1 MRCLEKDPKNR
12 IQTVGEL
19 ARMLA
24 PYASDPLSAQQSAER
39 ATRIL
44 TGNARNSNLSLS
56 SVSVGSG
63 GMGLTPAPALTPHSW
78 NRTGGSSVGGAAGQ
92 MGTKVTR
99 SSRSL
104 VIAGVATLIVAAGAG
119 GFVIANNMG
128 KSEISHVGA
137 PNPLEETMSNDKAVA
152 KPDPVPVKAIDTA
165 PKPDLKPDPG
175 AAMGTAIKSDPTT
188 KAAPKT
194 DATPKTDT
202 KTATKT
208 DATNTKTT
216 TTKTDP
222 TKAVAKT
229 SPSKTDTPKSSSKTT
244 PAKTT
249 KTKPK
254 DDGLFDDRH

>member
-1 MRCLEKDPKNR
+1 
-12 IQTVGEL
+12 
-19 ARMLA
+19 
-24 PYASDPLSAQQSAER
+24 
-39 ATRIL
+39 
-44 TGNARNSNLSLS
+44 
-56 SVSVGSG
+56 
-63 GMGLTPAPALTPHSW
+63 MGFMPAPALTPHSW

-92 MGTKVTR
+92 MGTKVSR

-137 PNPLEETMSNDKAVA
+137 PNPLEETMSNDKAA
-152 KPDPVPVKAIDTA
+152 EKPDPVPVK
-165 PKPDLKPDPG
+165 PDVKPDPG
-175 AAMGTAIKSDPTT
+175 AAMGTAIKSDPATAT
-188 KAAPKT
+188 KP
-194 DATPKTDT
+194 DAT

-208 DATNTKTT
+208 DASKTDASKTDAVKTT

-222 TKAVAKT
+222 TKTAVKT
-229 SPSKTDTPKSSSKTT
+229 SQKTDTPKSSSKTT